1 LFGGAAGADGIHI
14 KIIHELVNFIIL
26 LLVLLRQSFSHF
38 MAGKKKRSV
47 YRKSKKGRQF
57 TGLQRYVNKT
67 KTQENVL
74 INEGESSV
82 TQPSTSSEIDQPLV
96 LSASRAKLKR
106 RTISS
111 SSSDNS
117 DGGIDDPVEGYRLVN
132 VAKLAS
138 VLSTETHVCEGG
150 KMTNLD
156 CLMLCIL
163 FL

>member
-1 LFGGAAGADGIHI
+1 
-14 KIIHELVNFIIL
+14 
-26 LLVLLRQSFSHF
+26 
-38 MAGKKKRSV
+38 
-47 YRKSKKGRQF
+47 
-57 TGLQRYVNKT
+57 
-67 KTQENVL
+67 
-74 INEGESSV
+74 V
-82 TQPSTSSEIDQPLV
+82 TQPSSTSSEIDQPLV
-96 LSASRAKLKR
+96 LGAKLKR
-106 RTISS
+106 QTISS

-138 VLSTETHVCEGG
+138 ALSTETHVCEGG

>member
-1 LFGGAAGADGIHI
+1 
-14 KIIHELVNFIIL
+14 
-26 LLVLLRQSFSHF
+26 

-57 TGLQRYVNKT
+57 TGLQRYTNKT

-74 INEGESSV
+74 INEGKSSV
-82 TQPSTSSEIDQPLV
+82 TQPSSTSSEIDQPLV

-117 DGGIDDPVEGYRLVN
+117 DGEIDDPVEGYRLVN
-132 VAKLAS
+132 VAKLSSA
-138 VLSTETHVCEGG
+138 LSTETHVCEGG
-150 KMTNLD
+150 KMTNMD

>member
-1 LFGGAAGADGIHI
+1 MNNILN
-14 KIIHELVNFIIL
+14 KTLNF
-26 LLVLLRQSFSHF
+26 VTTSSFT
-38 MAGKKKRSV
+38 KR
-47 YRKSKKGRQF
+47 Y
-57 TGLQRYVNKT
+57 TLGLQKYANKT

-117 DGGIDDPVEGYRLVN
+117 DGGIG
-132 VAKLAS
+132 
-138 VLSTETHVCEGG
+138 
-150 KMTNLD
+150 
-156 CLMLCIL
+156 
-163 FL
+163 

>member
-1 LFGGAAGADGIHI
+1 
-14 KIIHELVNFIIL
+14 VP
-26 LLVLLRQSFSHF
+26 
-38 MAGKKKRSV
+38 GKKKRSV

-57 TGLQRYVNKT
+57 TGLQRYANKT

-82 TQPSTSSEIDQPLV
+82 TQPSTSSEIDQPLD

-138 VLSTETHVCEGG
+138 
-150 KMTNLD
+150 
-156 CLMLCIL
+156 L
-163 FL
+163 FQLKHMFVREVR